1 VFLERDASTRNQE
14 NIPMSAASKSIHRA
28 TISLGIPKK
37 NADVILYASNIVQKM
52 TGNPAFPTPTPTLAA
67 LTAATSDLHSAET
80 VTLSRAKGSA
90 TVRDDKRTV
99 LVSLLQQLDGYVQSI
114 ADATPE
120 NGAAIIE
127 SAGLAVRKVTPR
139 AKRTFAATTGLLS
152 GSAVVTAASA
162 GPRSSYEWQYSIDGK
177 TWVPAPATT
186 QGRTKIA
193 GLPSGTTV
201 QFRYLAVTP
210 KGGQGD
216 WSPAVALLVK

>member
-1 VFLERDASTRNQE
+1 
-14 NIPMSAASKSIHRA
+14 MSAASKSIHRA

-52 TGNPAFPTPTPTLAA
+52 TGNPAFSTPTPTLAA
-67 LTAATSDLHSAET
+67 LTAATNDLHSAET
-80 VTLSRAKGSA
+80 AALSRAKGSA

-127 SAGLAVRKVTPR
+127 SAGLAVRKMTAHGKR
-139 AKRTFAATTGLLS
+139 AFAAKQGALA
-152 GSAVVTAASA
+152 GSATLTAATA
-162 GPRSSYEWQYSIDGK
+162 GPRSSYEWQYSIDGGK
-177 TWVPAPATT
+177 SWAFAPATT
-186 QGRTKIA
+186 QGKTAVA